1 MNFGNDIVATDM
13 TFENVPSGMKVL
25 SGTVQTLS
33 GDAQTGLYYRD
44 EMFENV

>member
-1 MNFGNDIVATDM
+1 MNFGNDTVTTDM

-33 GDAQTGLYYRD
+33 GNA
-44 EMFENV
+44 ENVYIIKTKCLI